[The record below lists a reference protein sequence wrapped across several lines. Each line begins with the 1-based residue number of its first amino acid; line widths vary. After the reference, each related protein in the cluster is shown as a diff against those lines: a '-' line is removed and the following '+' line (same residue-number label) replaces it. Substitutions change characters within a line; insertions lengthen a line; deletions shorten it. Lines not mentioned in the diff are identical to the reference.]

1 MKYKI
6 INEHGVICCYDT
18 DFDDRDIFCAYYK
31 EIIFNMDN
39 LICHKFYTKD
49 GNFDNCIK
57 YTSDNNENLVAY
69 RQFGN
74 NGLDYY
80 YDENGDVK

>member
-1 MKYKI
+1 M
-6 INEHGVICCYDT
+6 N
-18 DFDDRDIFCAYYK
+18 
-31 EIIFNMDN
+31 N

-49 GNFDNCIK
+49 GNFDCIK

-74 NGLDYY
+74 NWLDYY